1 MPDWVTIIVAL
12 VVGLFGGV
20 VGTVISSRHDSRMR
34 VLSLTVDSY
43 SRALAATE
51 EIFLTTCA
59 RYGVLQTRAGT
70 VPADVAAVREEVDE
84 IRSKTAAM
92 QAPAKLLG
100 SREVEEALHEFDAV
114 LADKLVLAIRS
125 GDVSGVRGELDT
137 IHDRLLQEMQKH
149 LQSLGY
155 TKKGDQN
162 ARQGQ

>member
-20 VGTVISSRHDSRMR
+20 VGTVISSRHDTRMR
-34 VLSLTVDSY
+34 VLNLTVESY

-51 EIFLTTCA
+51 EIFLTTFA
-59 RYGVLQTRAGT
+59 RYDELLKRAVT
-70 VPADVAAVREEVDE
+70 VSADEAAVREEVDE

-100 SREVEEALHEFDAV
+100 SREVEKALHDFNTV
-114 LADKLVLAIRS
+114 LADKLVPAIRG
-125 GDVSGVRGELDT
+125 GDVSGVRGELDA

-162 ARQGQ
+162 ARQEQ

>member
-20 VGTVISSRHDSRMR
+20 VGTAISSRHDSRMR

-51 EIFLTTCA
+51 EIFLTMCA
-59 RYGVLQTRAGT
+59 RYVELQTRPGAMPT
-70 VPADVAAVREEVDE
+70 DEAAVREEVDE

-100 SREVEEALHEFDAV
+100 SREVEEALHEFDTV
-114 LADKLVLAIRS
+114 LATKLVPGVRG
-125 GDVSGVRGELDT
+125 GDASGVRHELDA
-137 IHDRLLQEMQKH
+137 IHERLLQEMQKH

-162 ARQGQ
+162 SRQGQ